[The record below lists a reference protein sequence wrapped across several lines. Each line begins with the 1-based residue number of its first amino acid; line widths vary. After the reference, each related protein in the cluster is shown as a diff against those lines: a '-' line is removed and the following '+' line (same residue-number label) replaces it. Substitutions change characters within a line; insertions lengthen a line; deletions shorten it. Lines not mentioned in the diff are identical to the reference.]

1 MKRVGEIV
9 EIRGSK
15 MTVEFCN
22 HESCEN
28 CHGCEGGQST
38 AVLEMDA
45 SGEVGDFAEVEMPTG
60 NIIKASLL
68 VYIFPLLGFLA
79 GMGIGEALF
88 PQYSPLSSALLG
100 ALLLI
105 LIVYFVHRGEKQRAS
120 NPAWHPTL
128 VRVIP
133 RNLHD
138 HKEA

>member
-1 MKRVGEIV
+1 MKRIGEIKEV
-9 EIRGSK
+9 HGSK

-45 SGEVGDFAEVEMPTG
+45 SGRVGDFAEVEMPTG
-60 NIIKASLL
+60 NVVKASLL

-79 GMGIGEALF
+79 GMGIGEAFL
-88 PQYSPLSSALLG
+88 PQYAPLSSAVLGVLL
-100 ALLLI
+100 LLLI
-105 LIVYFVHRGEKQRAS
+105 VFLVHKGEAKRVS
-120 NPAWHPTL
+120 NPVWQPTL

-133 RNLHD
+133 RHLHD